1 MLRHLWTALYVVIIA
16 MLPTSSWALC
26 YYLVDQQGNVQ
37 SSIYPP
43 YDLSYPSDQLSPTE
57 RARRA
62 QLGHLIIGARVPTCN
77 NQPFSPPKIA
87 KTQPVDSNKKVDNT
101 TTTQNAPPLK
111 KPLTPTEIQE
121 ATKKPVELVQEDK
134 RSIAQKALDTVKT
147 VNREATQALAGAILG
162 EELAQKIKPNPSIKE
177 ITPIKRADS
186 YEGTY
191 STEPKETKKTEVV
204 KEEITQPVKTPS
216 AKEKPVENQQVA
228 STPAVTQ
235 AKEPPLATA
244 KEPVKETPKEPVK
257 KVVQE
262 KQEKTEQPTEKLA
275 EKQAIQIT
283 ENMAL
288 QAIQS
293 IDDTLSRR
301 DLVSYRKLLAPSLEV
316 GESKGGKLKMQK
328 LTAET
333 YSKQLEQALSKI
345 ARYELKH
352 IDPKITIDHEKSQ
365 ATVNSEVHVRLEF
378 QDALETSKTYGE
390 ITTFNLVNEKL
401 LLSRLAVIANA
412 PKSTPQTVPSVSE
425 TKQPVDRCKGISEIP
440 ETECQSLVELYE
452 TTDGDKWK
460 NKKNW
465 FKTKQPCQ
473 WFGVTCVNNHVVTI
487 KLDKNQLNGNVPNLS
502 GLTVLKILNLSRNN
516 LTGGLPSFNALLELE
531 VLALDNNK
539 LNGRLPELSHLKMLR
554 ILELNKNQLTGN
566 LPNLDNFIELE
577 EINLSDNQFVGDL
590 PSLKKMNKLQK
601 FAIYNNQLTGNL
613 PELDQLVS
621 LKSMHLSGNRLTGQ
635 IPDVSNLLQLESL
648 NLSVNQL
655 SGNLPIGLSKLV
667 NLKWLQ
673 LESNQLSGKIP
684 DLKDL
689 PKLSILKLQN
699 NQLCG
704 EIHEGLRLSGLKEAN
719 SELQIQNNHLTADH
733 QELLSFLESKIP
745 NWQTTQKPQACE

>member
-121 ATKKPVELVQEDK
+121 ATKSFQKTEENQQITTRPASKPLPTVE
-134 RSIAQKALDTVKT
+134 
-147 VNREATQALAGAILG
+147 
-162 EELAQKIKPNPSIKE
+162 
-177 ITPIKRADS
+177 
-186 YEGTY
+186 
-191 STEPKETKKTEVV
+191 EPLKETKKTEVV
-204 KEEITQPVKTPS
+204 KEETTQPVKTPS
-216 AKEKPVENQQVA
+216 AKEKSVENQQIA

-262 KQEKTEQPTEKLA
+262 KQEKTEQPAEKLA

-293 IDDTLSRR
+293 IDDALSRR

-531 VLALDNNK
+531 ILALDNNK

>member
-1 MLRHLWTALYVVIIA
+1 MLRHLWTALYVIIIA
-16 MLPTSSWALC
+16 MLPTRSWALC

-37 SSIYPP
+37 SSVYPP
-43 YDLSYPSDQLSPTE
+43 YDLSYPSDQLSPAE

-62 QLGHLIIGARVPTCN
+62 ELGHLIIGARVPTCS

-87 KTQPVDSNKKVDNT
+87 KMQPIDSNKKIDNT

-121 ATKKPVELVQEDK
+121 ATKANANVATKTEDNKITTRPVSKPLP
-134 RSIAQKALDTVKT
+134 KT
-147 VNREATQALAGAILG
+147 
-162 EELAQKIKPNPSIKE
+162 EEPPKE
-177 ITPIKRADS
+177 I
-186 YEGTY
+186 
-191 STEPKETKKTEVV
+191 KKTDVA
-204 KEEITQPVKTPS
+204 KEEITSPVKTPP
-216 AKEKPVENQQVA
+216 AKEKIVENQQP
-228 STPAVTQ
+228 TTTVTQ
-235 AKEPPLATA
+235 AKEPPLVA
-244 KEPVKETPKEPVK
+244 PKETIKEVPKEPIKEIAK
-257 KVVQE
+257 KPPQE
-262 KQEKTEQPTEKLA
+262 NTEKVE
-275 EKQAIQIT
+275 EKSVQIT

-288 QAIQS
+288 QVIQS
-293 IDDTLSRR
+293 IDDTLSKR

-316 GESKGGKLKMQK
+316 GELKGGGKSKTQK
-328 LTAET
+328 LTAEA

-352 IDPKITIDHEKSQ
+352 LDPKVTIDNEKAQ
-365 ATVNSEVHVRLEF
+365 AVVNSEVHVRLEF

-390 ITTFNLVNEKL
+390 RTTFNLINDKL
-401 LLSRLAVIANA
+401 LLSRLTVISNA
-412 PKSTPQTVPSVSE
+412 PKLTLQTTPVTSEQPTTSQANQSV
-425 TKQPVDRCKGISEIP
+425 DLCKGINEIP

-452 TTDGDKWK
+452 TTNGEKWK

-502 GLTVLKILNLSRNN
+502 GLTALKVLNLSRNN
-516 LTGGLPSFNALLELE
+516 LTGGLPSFNGTLELE
-531 VLALDNNK
+531 VLSLDNNK
-539 LNGRLPELSHLKMLR
+539 LSGRLPELSHLKILR

-566 LPNLDNFIELE
+566 LPNLDNFTELE

-601 FAIYNNQLTGNL
+601 LAIYNNQLTGNL
-613 PELDQLVS
+613 PALDQLVS
-621 LKSMHLSGNRLTGQ
+621 LKSMHLSGNHLTGQ
-635 IPDVSNLLQLESL
+635 IPEMSNLLQLESL

-655 SGNLPIGLSKLV
+655 SGTLPIGLSKLA

-684 DLKDL
+684 DLRDL

-704 EIHEGLRLSGLKEAN
+704 EIPEGLRLSGLKEAN
-719 SELQIQNNHLTADH
+719 SELQIENNHLTATH
-733 QELLSFLESKIP
+733 QGLLSFLESKVP
-745 NWQTTQKPQACE
+745 NWQTTQKPKVCEN

>member
-43 YDLSYPSDQLSPTE
+43 YDLSYPSDQLSPAE

-121 ATKKPVELVQEDK
+121 ATKSFQKTEENQQITTRPASKPLPTVE
-134 RSIAQKALDTVKT
+134 
-147 VNREATQALAGAILG
+147 
-162 EELAQKIKPNPSIKE
+162 
-177 ITPIKRADS
+177 
-186 YEGTY
+186 
-191 STEPKETKKTEVV
+191 EPLKETKKTEVV
-204 KEEITQPVKTPS
+204 KEETTQPVKTPS

-235 AKEPPLATA
+235 AKEPPLATT
-244 KEPVKETPKEPVK
+244 KETVK
-257 KVVQE
+257 
-262 KQEKTEQPTEKLA
+262 EKTEQPAEKLA

-316 GESKGGKLKMQK
+316 GESKSGKLKMQK

-412 PKSTPQTVPSVSE
+412 PKSTPQTAPAVSE

-539 LNGRLPELSHLKMLR
+539 LNGRLPELNHLKMLR

-655 SGNLPIGLSKLV
+655 SGNLPIGLSKLA